1 MHQTEEVGD
10 SKSTWCLK
18 FPGSDRTV
26 MLRSERYRYELEKK
40 RPSQIQAYVQVCNFT
55 TMRLKINSILTKVE
69 VSDCV
74 LEQNHYL
81 DIFLSSLACS

>member
-1 MHQTEEVGD
+1 MKPRLESRGTLHQTDQVGD

-40 RPSQIQAYVQVCNFT
+40 RPSQIQAYVQV
-55 TMRLKINSILTKVE
+55 SIYDKYRG
-69 VSDCV
+69 V
-74 LEQNHYL
+74 LER
-81 DIFLSSLACS
+81 IVK

>member
-1 MHQTEEVGD
+1 MQKDRGALHQTEEVGD

-40 RPSQIQAYVQVCNFT
+40 RPSQIQAYVQVCIFR
-55 TMRLKINSILTKVE
+55 TMRLIIKGKPMTL
-69 VSDCV
+69 DCV
-74 LEQNHYL
+74 LEQS
-81 DIFLSSLACS
+81 LSEYFFSVL